1 MPFTQAQFFAVFV
14 TYNNAI
20 WPAQWL
26 AYALGI
32 VLTVVAWRG
41 REGAARTVA
50 TALGILWAWTGV
62 AYHWLH
68 FASINPAAYI
78 FGAAFVL
85 QAALLLV
92 VALRPFAWRRARGVR
107 RAAGLAAILY
117 ALLVYPLLGLVLGHG
132 WPAMPAFGVAPCPLT
147 LFTLGLLLLAA
158 NAPLW
163 LFAIPLLWSVIGG
176 LAAWLLGVPED
187 LGLWVV
193 GALTAALLL
202 LSRRRL
208 RQG

>member
-78 FGAAFVL
+78 LGAAFVL